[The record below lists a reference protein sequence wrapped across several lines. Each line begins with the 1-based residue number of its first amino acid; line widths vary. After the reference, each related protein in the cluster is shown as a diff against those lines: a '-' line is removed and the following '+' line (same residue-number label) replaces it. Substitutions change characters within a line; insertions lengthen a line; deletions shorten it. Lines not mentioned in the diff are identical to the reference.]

1 MFRGIRSVLIGVLA
15 ATFLVAL
22 VARST
27 TPLQGQ
33 GPAAP
38 PTAEQIAPF
47 VGDWLV
53 SLAMQSIE
61 VSLAVAVKS
70 DAGKVSATIG
80 SQGQPTINVTD
91 ISMSANRLVLK
102 YITEAMGTALP
113 TVLTLTP
120 EGPGL
125 RANMAIMDGQ
135 YEMSGAGTKQA
146 PGAPVRATGFGGG
159 RGAATSDATD
169 FSPKTP
175 YRPRTPA
182 EQAAGFML
190 PTGYRM
196 ELVAAEPDV
205 ISPTLI
211 EFDGNGRM
219 YVGEMIS
226 YMMDAERQPRAR
238 ADQPDQPMGE
248 HQG

>member
-61 VSLAVAVKS
+61 VSLAVVVKS

-102 YITEAMGTALP
+102 YVTEAMGTALP

-135 YEMSGAGTKQA
+135 YQMSGAGTKQA

-159 RGAATSDATD
+159 RGAAASYVTD

-175 YRPRTPA
+175 YLPRTPA

-196 ELVAAEPDV
+196 ELIAA
-205 ISPTLI
+205 
-211 EFDGNGRM
+211 
-219 YVGEMIS
+219 
-226 YMMDAERQPRAR
+226 
-238 ADQPDQPMGE
+238 
-248 HQG
+248 